1 MAFRENYHTGFDED
15 VQADASTNACPECD
29 GNVITNVKETVCEDC
44 GFVITEQEIDRR
56 PEWREFEGEETQDK
70 RRTGQPLTEGFHDR
84 GLTTTIGYNI
94 DGYGNKLS
102 ERKRRR
108 LTRMRRKHRRAR
120 HRSKAEQN
128 LEHGL
133 KEVRRI
139 AGALGIGDS
148 VWDQACRLF
157 RNAQNEDLLCGRS
170 IEAMAAASVYAA
182 CRCNGYPRLLAEIV
196 SVARVNESRVTN
208 AYTVLNRELRLP
220 TKPMTP
226 TMYIPRLASEL
237 DCPTGV
243 EQQARTLAEKA
254 EDAGLTAGVNPAGFA
269 AACLYQIDRNAGRQL
284 TQAGV
289 AAVAYVSNTAIRN
302 HRDTLIEQVL

>member
-1 MAFRENYHTGFDED
+1 MASREIYHKDFDED
-15 VQADASTNACPECD
+15 VHTEKNQCPDCGGHVTTNA
-29 GNVITNVKETVCEDC
+29 KETVCEDC
-44 GFVITEQEIDRR
+44 GLVISEQPVDPG
-56 PEWREFEGEETQDK
+56 PEWREFNDEDQNERK
-70 RRTGQPLTEGFHDR
+70 RTGPPLTEGCHDR
-84 GLTTTIGYNI
+84 GLTTTIGYNV

-108 LTRMRRKHRRAR
+108 LTRMRRKHRQAR

-157 RNAQNEDLLCGRS
+157 RSAQNGNLLSGRS

-182 CRCNGYPRLLAEIV
+182 CRCNGHPRLLAEIV

-208 AYTVLNRELRLP
+208 AYTVLNRELSLP
-220 TKPMTP
+220 AKPMTP
-226 TMYIPRLASEL
+226 AMYIPRLASEL

-254 EDAGLTAGVNPAGFA
+254 EDVGLTTGVNPAGFA

-284 TQAGV
+284 TQVEV
-289 AAVAYVSNTAIRN
+289 AAVAYVSSAAIRN
-302 HRDTLIEQVL
+302 YQDTLIEQVL